1 MKITRITAFSRLSQ
15 SCKVAALCLLVTL
28 LWGQSDI
35 RAEPYLAIQEGY
47 KCSKCHVNMTG
58 GGKRTD
64 FANIY
69 VQTRLSA
76 NFMDWREYLPQ
87 AEEDEDTEENP
98 MKSDSNSSF
107 FSGRLNDYI
116 AIGGDFRASYENVHT
131 PNEGDDD
138 GFSRDKYNIYL
149 EVDLIPERV
158 IFYQT
163 VQGGDADET
172 LGLLKGELGGEPYYF
187 KFGKFFLPYGLRLQD
202 DTAFIRAV
210 TGFTYGATDEGIEFG
225 YEPGPWA
232 MHIATTNGTGGSGD
246 TNLSKQVTASV
257 AYVDKR
263 FRVGASYNRN
273 KTPEDVEVII
283 YGING
288 GAQFGRLGVLLE
300 ADIIDVEDPTGDDLE
315 QYVSILEF
323 NLLISRGHNLK
334 FSYEYH
340 DPDEDIYDNAN
351 ERYSIVYEPFLYQ
364 FVQVRVGA
372 RDNEG
377 IPQDPSLN
385 TSSYFA
391 ELHLFF

>member
-1 MKITRITAFSRLSQ
+1 M
-15 SCKVAALCLLVTL
+15 
-28 LWGQSDI
+28 
-35 RAEPYLAIQEGY
+35 
-47 KCSKCHVNMTG
+47 
-58 GGKRTD
+58 
-64 FANIY
+64 
-69 VQTRLSA
+69 
-76 NFMDWREYLPQ
+76 
-87 AEEDEDTEENP
+87 
-98 MKSDSNSSF
+98 
-107 FSGRLNDYI
+107 
-116 AIGGDFRASYENVHT
+116 
-131 PNEGDDD
+131 
-138 GFSRDKYNIYL
+138 
-149 EVDLIPERV
+149 
-158 IFYQT
+158 
-163 VQGGDADET
+163 
-172 LGLLKGELGGEPYYF
+172 
-187 KFGKFFLPYGLRLQD
+187 
-202 DTAFIRAV
+202 
-210 TGFTYGATDEGIEFG
+210 
-225 YEPGPWA
+225 
-232 MHIATTNGTGGSGD
+232 
-246 TNLSKQVTASV
+246 
-257 AYVDKR
+257 
-263 FRVGASYNRN
+263 GASYNRN